1 MAETEEL
8 GAEEGEGA
16 SLPLDVNLV
25 SSLTRLATV
34 AKQRVGEQRLNEIL
48 DLYSQS
54 GHLTAGLRQ
63 LIEQIFK
70 LVGESGPEVGED
82 AQVCLDLIFH
92 LHGILAGGLA
102 IRQIPVAKISV

>member
-1 MAETEEL
+1 M
-8 GAEEGEGA
+8 
-16 SLPLDVNLV
+16 
-25 SSLTRLATV
+25 
-34 AKQRVGEQRLNEIL
+34 NEIL
-48 DLYSQS
+48 DLYSQW

-82 AQVCLDLIFH
+82 AQGCLDLIFH

-102 IRQIPVAKISV
+102 IRQIPVAKLSV